1 MHQKLLLMHMSC
13 LASLSM
19 MSDCAFADIQIHTAT
34 CRVDAVQQAL
44 SSLTSIPEKEQILL
58 LHGNP
63 LDPNKTLGA
72 YKLPTVSLLHCC
84 TTCVPQKADLCC
96 SLMLS
101 SGIQLTPSNAAIQQH
116 TNC

>member
-1 MHQKLLLMHMSC
+1 MVHALLP
-13 LASLSM
+13 
-19 MSDCAFADIQIHTAT
+19 DPFKIFTAL

-72 YKLPTVSLLHCC
+72 YKLPAVSFPAPVHC
-84 TTCVPQKADLCC
+84 AHC
-96 SLMLS
+96 SAC
-101 SGIQLTPSNAAIQQH
+101 LTLFASLKRY
-116 TNC
+116 